1 MSKVDEFMEQLGN
14 SIPTAKNFTKEKSRK
29 IEKISLNFG
38 GNEGRYQILPVDSAI
53 TGFPFV
59 VLTKTREICI
69 PRKNVSADGKEE
81 QYEAWIKLL
90 PKNGYQMKDSEGR
103 IVSSLTSEEEALMKQ
118 ANELFDQLYTEI
130 DGKNNL
136 DVARNLCR
144 YRNYTLFHAMCLN
157 MWSFQD
163 SRKPTRQN
171 FSGLFVS
178 TAKGFM
184 QAVSDNIE
192 EKCLMTGGDK
202 SWLQDIYTDKLS
214 GRKGYMLF
222 SISRS
227 KTTPGYTVTV
237 NHEVNPSIVE
247 NVVIADED
255 AELMQDPVASFL
267 GWQANHDEETPIG
280 QRRLFNA
287 SLYKEAIAFMTQQ
300 LAAVRV
306 ANNSGANIVDAIET
320 TNRQILEESKP
331 TTTMGE
337 AMTDPMLA
345 SMTQNATQSQVNME
359 KVVEN
364 NQTPFNNP
372 PAAQMDP
379 VQSAPVSSNS
389 PFGNTSTFSGGA
401 SFSNP
406 FGGGTSFGA

>member
-1 MSKVDEFMEQLGN
+1 MSKVDEFMAQLGN
-14 SIPTAKNFTKEKSRK
+14 AIPAAKNFTREKSRQ

-38 GNEGRYQILPVDSAI
+38 GNEGRYQILPMESAI

-59 VLTKTREICI
+59 VLQKTREICI
-69 PRKNVSADGKEE
+69 PRKNVAADGTEKE
-81 QYEAWIKLL
+81 YEAWIKLL

-118 ANELFDQLYTEI
+118 ANDLFDQLYNEI

-136 DVARNLCR
+136 EAARNLCR

-163 SRKPTRQN
+163 SRKPARQN
-171 FSGLFVS
+171 FSGLFVA

-192 EKCLMTGGDK
+192 EKSLMSGDK

-237 NHEVNPSIVE
+237 NHEINPSLVE
-247 NVVIADED
+247 SAVISDED
-255 AELMQDPVASFL
+255 AEMMQDPVASFL
-267 GWQANHDEETPIG
+267 GWQANRDDAPVG
-280 QRRLFNA
+280 QKRLFNA

-300 LAAVRV
+300 LAAVRM
-306 ANNSGANIVDAIET
+306 AKNSGANVVDAIAA
-320 TNRQILEESKP
+320 TNNQVLAESEP
-331 TTTMGE
+331 TTTTGA

-345 SMTQNATQSQVNME
+345 SMTQASQTQSQVNME
-359 KVVEN
+359 RVVEN
-364 NQTPFNNP
+364 NQTPFSNP

-389 PFGNTSTFSGGA
+389 PFGGASTFSGGA

-406 FGGGTSFGA
+406 FGGNSFGA